1 MTWAQRGRLFWFLT
15 VESRVFSR
23 VMLHVLVAVSLLAD
37 PGAVEVVGSAS
48 AVKWT
53 PKVSGYEVPKGG
65 VTYKVTGP
73 SPVLLELRGKPSER
87 GKPVTVELVRDDEAI
102 SRNQVA
108 LKPKPAGGPKTH
120 PLYGKLSWK
129 VPDGTHTYRI
139 TASSGAVTA
148 NLKTAEKLAGDAV
161 AAVEQPYISTDS
173 TMIAEVVPA
182 TPAPAPAKPIDLG
195 ASSTAAA
202 AIVADQLGGATSNGG
217 IAKATRIAVYDF
229 ELAGVEPNVGAVVTD
244 SVLAEMRKLQR
255 VSAIGM
261 DEIRD
266 MLSHEANKQFMG
278 CEENEACL
286 AEIAGAL
293 GVDELVSGSLSKV
306 EGSHVMVIRR
316 IDQNRAKV
324 VGTVDKRLKAES
336 GQEFLAA
343 VGPSVEELFPE
354 YPVREGV
361 TRGVPRDVA
370 LRLDPPPLPK
380 WAFWTTAGAA
390 AATAVAG
397 GLFAYLAHD
406 SEKQWNDTVSA
417 GTPGGVPGDTLVDIG
432 NTAESRART
441 ANVLFI
447 SSGVLAVSAGVMAL
461 FTDWHGY
468 RDQPTTAAAGSR

>member
-1 MTWAQRGRLFWFLT
+1 
-15 VESRVFSR
+15 
-23 VMLHVLVAVSLLAD
+23 MLLVLVAASLLAD

-48 AVKWT
+48 AVKWN

-73 SPVLLELRGKPSER
+73 TPVLLELRAKPSER
-87 GKPVTVELVRDDEAI
+87 GKPATVELVRDEESI

-139 TASSGAVTA
+139 TAGAGAVTA
-148 NLKTAEKLAGDAV
+148 YLKTVDKVAGDAV

-173 TMIAEVVPA
+173 TQVTEVA
-182 TPAPAPAKPIDLG
+182 TAPAPAKQIDLG

-202 AIVADQLGGATSNGG
+202 AIVADQLGGAGAGG
-217 IAKATRIAVYDF
+217 GVAKATRIAVYDF

-343 VGPSVEELFPE
+343 VGPAVEELFPE

-406 SEKQWNDTVSA
+406 SEKQWNDTVNA

-468 RDQPTTAAAGSR
+468 RDQPAAASASSR

>member
-1 MTWAQRGRLFWFLT
+1 
-15 VESRVFSR
+15 
-23 VMLHVLVAVSLLAD
+23 MLHVLVAVSLLAD
-37 PGAVEVVGSAS
+37 PAAVEVVGSAS
-48 AVKWT
+48 PLKWT
-53 PKVSGYEVPKGG
+53 PKVTGYEVPKGG
-65 VTYKVTGP
+65 VAYKVTGP
-73 SPVLLELRGKPSER
+73 TPVLLELRGKPSER
-87 GKPVTVELVRDDEAI
+87 GKPVTVELVRDEESI
-102 SRNQVA
+102 SRNQVS

-129 VPDGTHTYRI
+129 VPEGTHTYRI
-139 TASSGAVTA
+139 TAGSGAVTA
-148 NLKTAEKLAGDAV
+148 TLKAVDKVAGDAV

-173 TMIAEVVPA
+173 TVVADA
-182 TPAPAPAKPIDLG
+182 TPAPPPSTASSTPAKPIDLG

-202 AIVADQLGGATSNGG
+202 AIVADQLGGGTATGSV
-217 IAKATRIAVYDF
+217 AKATRIAVYDF

-293 GVDELVSGSLSKV
+293 GVDELVSGSLAKV
-306 EGSHVMVIRR
+306 EGSHVLVIRR

-343 VGPSVEELFPE
+343 VGPAVEELFPE
-354 YPVREGV
+354 YPVREGLS
-361 TRGVPRDVA
+361 RGVPRDVA

-380 WAFWTTAGAA
+380 WVFWGTAGAA

-406 SEKQWNDTVSA
+406 SEKQWNDTVNA
-417 GTPGGVPGDTLVDIG
+417 GGSTGVPGDTLVDIG
-432 NTAESRART
+432 NTAESRAKT
-441 ANVLFI
+441 ANVFFI
-447 SSGVLAVSAGVMAL
+447 SSGVLAVSAGVIAL

-468 RDQPTTAAAGSR
+468 RDQPSAQTAAAR

>member
-1 MTWAQRGRLFWFLT
+1 
-15 VESRVFSR
+15 
-23 VMLHVLVAVSLLAD
+23 MLHVLVALSLLAD

-48 AVKWT
+48 PVKWN

-73 SPVLLELRGKPSER
+73 TAVLLELRGKPSER
-87 GKPVTVELVRDDEAI
+87 GKPVTVELVRDDESI

-129 VPDGTHTYRI
+129 VPDGTHTYRV
-139 TASSGAVTA
+139 TAGTGAVTA
-148 NLKTAEKLAGDAV
+148 ALKALDKVAGDAV

-173 TMIAEVVPA
+173 TVVADTSPA
-182 TPAPAPAKPIDLG
+182 PTSTPPPAPAKPIDLG

-202 AIVADQLGGATSNGG
+202 AIVADSLGGGSSAGG
-217 IAKATRIAVYDF
+217 VAKATRIAVYDF

-343 VGPSVEELFPE
+343 VGPAVEELFPE
-354 YPVREGV
+354 YPVREGLA
-361 TRGVPRDVA
+361 RGVPRDVA

-380 WAFWTTAGAA
+380 WVFWSAAGAA

-406 SEKQWNDTVSA
+406 SEKQWNDTVNA

-432 NTAESRART
+432 NTAESRAKT
-441 ANVLFI
+441 ANVFFI
-447 SSGVLAVSAGVMAL
+447 SSGVLAVSAGVIAL

-468 RDQPTTAAAGSR
+468 GDAPNAQAAAR

>member
-1 MTWAQRGRLFWFLT
+1 
-15 VESRVFSR
+15 
-23 VMLHVLVAVSLLAD
+23 MLHVLVALSLLAD

-48 AVKWT
+48 PVKWN

-73 SPVLLELRGKPSER
+73 TAVLLELRGKPSER
-87 GKPVTVELVRDDEAI
+87 GKPVTVELVRDDESI

-129 VPDGTHTYRI
+129 VPEGTHTYRV
-139 TASSGAVTA
+139 TAGASAVTA
-148 NLKTAEKLAGDAV
+148 ALKAVDKVAGDAV

-173 TMIAEVVPA
+173 TVAEA
-182 TPAPAPAKPIDLG
+182 TPTPASTSSTPAAPARPIDLG

-202 AIVADQLGGATSNGG
+202 AIVADSLGGGSAAGG
-217 IAKATRIAVYDF
+217 VVKATRIAVYDF

-343 VGPSVEELFPE
+343 VGPAVEELFPE
-354 YPVREGV
+354 YPVREGLS
-361 TRGVPRDVA
+361 RGVPRDVA

-380 WAFWTTAGAA
+380 WVFWSAAGAA

-397 GLFAYLAHD
+397 GLFAYLAND
-406 SEKQWNDTVSA
+406 SEKQWNDTVNA
-417 GTPGGVPGDTLVDIG
+417 NTPGGVSGDTLVDIG
-432 NTAESRART
+432 NTAESRAKT
-441 ANVLFI
+441 ANVFFI
-447 SSGVLAVSAGVMAL
+447 SSGVLAVSAGVIAL

-468 RDQPTTAAAGSR
+468 RDAPNAQAAAR